1 MSQKYQAFDE
11 REREKH
17 GKNCSLLG
25 RNLSSAPVSDIIF
38 VNIVNS
44 QVYFVCPCCKSLY
57 SYIYICVF
65 VFDMNI
71 SDISC
76 NKKFTITNPYK

>member
-25 RNLSSAPVSDIIF
+25 RNLSSAPVSGIIF
-38 VNIVNS
+38 WTLKCTLCVLVVNLCTLTFTYVCLCLILI
-44 QVYFVCPCCKSLY
+44 FVIEVVKS
-57 SYIYICVF
+57 S
-65 VFDMNI
+65 
-71 SDISC
+71 
-76 NKKFTITNPYK
+76 K